1 MSESQAL
8 VTAND
13 APLTVA
19 QVRAQINLI
28 QEVMRTTMQ
37 DGQHFGKVPGCGDK
51 PTLLKPGAEKI
62 LATFRIAV
70 DPQCEDLSF
79 TDCIRYRVTA
89 RAISCTGTFLGAGV
103 GECSSDEEKYK
114 WRSAVCH
121 AEFEATPE
129 DRRRI
134 KYLRNNGTINQIRTN
149 PADIAN
155 TVLKM
160 AKKRALV
167 DMTLTVTAASDIFTQ
182 DIEDL
187 PAEILNQ
194 NGQSDQ
200 PRPQASRPPI
210 APPQRKSEAAPSA
223 PAGNGN
229 LISEAQA
236 KRMFAISKGCGWEN
250 EDVRKLINGFGFE
263 HTRDITRDKYEA
275 IINSLQ
281 EVPVNDELEAV
292 NE

>member
-8 VTAND
+8 VTIND

-51 PTLLKPGAEKI
+51 PALLKSGAEKI
-62 LATFRIAV
+62 LAIFRIAV
-70 DPQCEDLSF
+70 DPLCEDLSV
-79 TDCIRYRVTA
+79 TDCVRYRVTA
-89 RAISCTGTFLGAGV
+89 RGISCTGTFLGAGV
-103 GECSSDEEKYK
+103 GECSSDEEKYR
-114 WRSAVCH
+114 WRAAVCD
-121 AEFEATPE
+121 AEFQATPE
-129 DRRRI
+129 DRRRV
-134 KYLRNNGTINQIRTN
+134 KYYRNGNTVNQIRTN

-187 PAEILNQ
+187 PAEILSPNEHSEPVRQ
-194 NGQSDQ
+194 
-200 PRPQASRPPI
+200 QASRPPI
-210 APPQRKSEAAPSA
+210 APPQRKSDSA
-223 PAGNGN
+223 PPAANGN
-229 LISEAQA
+229 CISDAQA
-236 KRMFAISKGCGWEN
+236 KRMFAISKGCGLDN
-250 EDVRKLINGFGFE
+250 EQVRKLINGFGFE
-263 HTRDITRDKYEA
+263 HTREITRDKYEE
-275 IINSLQ
+275 IINRIQSMI
-281 EVPVNDELEAV
+281 LEEEPPEAD